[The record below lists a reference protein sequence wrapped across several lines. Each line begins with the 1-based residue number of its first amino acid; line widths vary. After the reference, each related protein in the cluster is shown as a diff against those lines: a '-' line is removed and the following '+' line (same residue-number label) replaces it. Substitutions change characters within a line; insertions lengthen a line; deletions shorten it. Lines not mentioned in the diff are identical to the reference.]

1 MALILFLAF
10 SLFLQGALGITRGDI
25 VCEQL
30 PTDLCSFSIASN
42 GRRCVLENYVSP
54 MDRKTE
60 YECKTS
66 QVAVDIMQEWIETD
80 DCIRAC
86 GVDRQSVGISSDA
99 LLQPH
104 FTAKLCSPACYHNCP
119 NIVDLY
125 FNLALG
131 EGVYLSDLCDVQRS
145 NPKRAMRE
153 FRSNGAAS
161 GPVGTAPMGSLSA
174 GEHYYEIGYA
184 PAEAPMVI
192 MWEARMSPQ
201 PVPMGFGGS
210 DGAPP

>member
-10 SLFLQGALGITRGDI
+10 SFFLQGALGNIA
-25 VCEQL
+25 CEQL
-30 PTDLCSFSIASN
+30 PTELCSFSIASN
-42 GRRCVLENYVSP
+42 GRRCVLENYVSL
-54 MDRKTE
+54 MDGKME

-66 QVAVDIMQEWIETD
+66 QVAVDIMHEWIETD

-99 LLQPH
+99 LLQPS

-131 EGVYLSDLCDVQRS
+131 EGVYLADHCEVQRS
-145 NPKRAMRE
+145 NPKRVMRE
-153 FRSNGAAS
+153 IRGAGIAS
-161 GPVGTAPMGSLSA
+161 GPMGDAPMGSLS
-174 GEHYYEIGYA
+174 GENYEIGDA
-184 PAEAPMVI
+184 PAEAPLYY
-192 MWEARMSPQ
+192 
-201 PVPMGFGGS
+201 
-210 DGAPP
+210 

>member
-10 SLFLQGALGITRGDI
+10 SLFLQGALGDV

-30 PTDLCSFSIASN
+30 PTEFCSFSIASN

-54 MDRKTE
+54 TDEKMV

-66 QVAVDIMQEWIETD
+66 QVAVDIMHEWIETD

-86 GVDRQSVGISSDA
+86 GIDRESVGISSDA

-104 FTAKLCSPACYHNCP
+104 FTAKLCSPACYRNCP

-131 EGVYLSDLCDVQRS
+131 EGVYLADLCKVQRS
-145 NPKRAMRE
+145 NPKRVMIE
-153 FRSNGAAS
+153 VRSFGAAS
-161 GPVGTAPMGSLSA
+161 GPMGAAPMGTPS
-174 GEHYYEIGYA
+174 GEYYDA
-184 PAEAPMVI
+184 PVEAPTY
-192 MWEARMSPQ
+192 
-201 PVPMGFGGS
+201 
-210 DGAPP
+210 